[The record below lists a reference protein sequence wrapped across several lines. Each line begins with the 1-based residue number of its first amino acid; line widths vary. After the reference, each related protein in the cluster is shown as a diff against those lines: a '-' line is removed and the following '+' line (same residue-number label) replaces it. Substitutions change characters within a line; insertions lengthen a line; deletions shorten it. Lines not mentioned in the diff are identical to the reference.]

1 MSLRMRIRATI
12 LALLAA
18 VVMNGQELTFRHYSD
33 YDGLWRNA
41 IRALAQDKYGY
52 IWIGA
57 DAGLKRFDGISM
69 RSFHTSNDKSVQS
82 VYALLDM
89 GDSLLVGTDDG
100 AFVIDYIS
108 ETTHRLNLTSKKGR
122 QKNIHV
128 TSLAVDKDS
137 NVWISTMGHGIYQY
151 ATGSGTIRNI
161 DVCIDNRLAQV
172 FVDSSNQVWALT
184 AWEPRGGVFLYDKA
198 TRRFEV
204 YKLNGNWSPGVYCM
218 AETGDGTLWL
228 GTWNNGIVAFDRSGN
243 VKSLALGQG
252 HKDFALHIH
261 SITEYNPGILLV
273 GCDNG
278 LVWYDI
284 KNGASRTYTKTSL
297 TPNSISG
304 SFVYPVLTDNE
315 GGIWIGTFYSG
326 LNYISPTFGRFASF
340 NHKENV
346 NSVKGNVIS
355 RFCEDANRNIWIASD
370 DGGLNRY
377 SPSTGEFEHITLGN
391 GDMADNNIHALCMDG
406 NQLWIGT
413 YTAGVYVMDI
423 NTRKCRRYKFD
434 KDNNNSLYGNS
445 CYAIF
450 RDSKTNIWLATTE
463 GINIYR
469 RETDDFRRVRKE
481 ESTIMDIDE
490 DSKGQIWLASQSN
503 GILRLNP
510 TTGKWRKFKG
520 CNTHSVVNSLC
531 IDESGIIWAAT
542 DDGLLRYSP
551 STDRFDR
558 VELLENTSAFGIIE
572 DNDALWITTND
583 GLFKYSQDK
592 QIMHFDVN
600 DGLLSNIFIPNAA
613 MKASDGCI
621 YIGTVNGFN
630 TFYPYKIKTNTR
642 VPKVMITSVEVM
654 NQKVNV
660 GDERMKESLN
670 TSARIELSYQD
681 KMITISFA
689 SLSYCMPQKNKY
701 SYILEGFDRQWI
713 MAGNN
718 STATYTNLSPGT
730 YKFRV
735 KGTNNDGVWSTEEA
749 MLEIVVNPPFYW
761 SLPAKILYVIII
773 VTLIV
778 YAFRYTL
785 TRERRRHEAQ
795 MAKLNEEK
803 ELEVR
808 NSKIQFFTT
817 IAHEIR
823 TPVSLIIGPLEKLVK
838 TTAPLSDS
846 ERSNLRIIDRNANR
860 LLELVNQLLDFS
872 KVENR
877 SMVVRFRVQNICDM
891 LHAVTERFEP
901 TFAQNGI
908 TFKIEMPDPHFTA
921 VIDNE
926 AITKVVSNLLTNAR
940 KYTRD
945 HVRLSCHVMPDD
957 NSFAIEVEDNGVGVK
972 PEDKERIFNAFY
984 QSADNKPG
992 TGIGLSIVKNI
1003 VDQHHGK
1010 VSVSSLPGHGST
1022 FTVILPV
1029 RQDVEMQLEIASDN
1043 HAETDKASFTT
1054 TSYPPLSK
1062 TFDPIG
1068 NSAVLVI
1075 DDNDDMLTYLE
1086 ESISQKYQVI
1096 TAHDGL
1102 EALDKLSANDVSLI
1116 ICDWMMPRMDGAEF
1130 CRRVRSDAATSHI
1143 PFVMLTAKTDVDSKV
1158 EGMNV
1163 GADAYI
1169 EKPFSM
1175 SYLEACCMNIMNMR
1189 RMLRE
1194 KYSSNPSEPITEI
1207 ASSNID
1213 KDFLERMQRIIEEN
1227 FSNADL
1233 NVNFLADKMC
1243 ISRSRL
1249 FAKIKT
1255 LADVS
1260 PNEMIQIVR
1269 LKKAAQLLAEGNMK
1283 VSEVCYTV
1291 GFNNPSYFSKCFY
1304 KQFGVR
1310 PTEVKN

>member
-1 MSLRMRIRATI
+1 MRIRAII
-12 LALLAA
+12 LALLTA
-18 VVMNGQELTFRHYSD
+18 VGMSGQELTFRHYAD

-41 IRALAQDKYGY
+41 IRALSQDKYGY

-69 RSFHTSNDKSVQS
+69 RSFHTSDDRSAQS

-100 AFVIDYIS
+100 AYVLDYRS
-108 ETTHRLNLTSKKGR
+108 ETTRRLPLTARQGR
-122 QKNIHV
+122 ERNIQV
-128 TSLAVDKDS
+128 TSIAVDRDS
-137 NVWISTMGHGIYQY
+137 NVWISTMGHGIYHY
-151 ATGSGTIRNI
+151 PAATGGAIRNI
-161 DVCIDNRLAQV
+161 DVCADNRVAQV
-172 FVDSSNQVWALT
+172 FVDSSNQIWALT
-184 AWEPRGGVFLYDKA
+184 AWDLNGGVYLFDKA
-198 TRRFEV
+198 SRRFGI
-204 YKLNGNWSPGVYCM
+204 YRLNGEWSPAAYCM
-218 AETGDGTLWL
+218 AQTGDGTLWL
-228 GTWNNGIVAFDRSGN
+228 GTWNSGLVAFDRGGN
-243 VKSLALGQG
+243 VKTQCLGQG

-261 SITEYNPGILLV
+261 SITEYRPGILLV

-278 LVWYDI
+278 MVWLDT
-284 KNGASRTYTKTSL
+284 KNSTSRTYSKL
-297 TPNSISG
+297 TMTQSPISG
-304 SFVYPVLTDNE
+304 SFVYPILTDSE

-326 LNYISPTFGRFASF
+326 LNYVSPAHGRFTSF
-340 NHKENV
+340 RSSQNA
-346 NSVKGNVIS
+346 NSVKGNVIN
-355 RFCEDANRNIWIASD
+355 RFCEDVNHDIWIASD

-377 SPSTGEFEHITLGN
+377 SPSTGQFEHIVLGN
-391 GDMADNNIHALCMDG
+391 GGMSDNNIHALCIDG

-413 YTAGVYVMDI
+413 YTAGVYVLDI
-423 NTRKCRRYKFD
+423 NTRKCRRYLRQ
-434 KDNNNSLYGNS
+434 KDNSRSLYGNS

-450 RDSKTNIWLATTE
+450 RDSRQNIWVATTE
-463 GINIYR
+463 GINRYR
-469 RETDDFRRVRKE
+469 RETDDFLRVKRM
-481 ESTIMDIDE
+481 ESYVMDIAE
-490 DSKGQIWLASQSN
+490 DSCGRLWFASQVD
-503 GILRLNP
+503 GIWRLDNA
-510 TTGKWRKFKG
+510 TGKWRNYKG
-520 CNTHSVVNSLC
+520 DNSHSVVNSIC
-531 IDESGIIWAAT
+531 MGENGRIWVAS
-542 DDGLLRYSP
+542 DDGLLLYDARR
-551 STDRFDR
+551 DLFDR
-558 VELLENTSAFGIIE
+558 VELSENTSILGIVE
-572 DNDALWITTND
+572 DNGSLWITTND
-583 GLFKYSQDK
+583 GLFRYSEGK
-592 QIMHFDVN
+592 ETLHFDVN
-600 DGLLSNIFIPNAA
+600 DGLLSNIFMPNAA
-613 MKASDGCI
+613 MKASDGCV
-621 YIGTVNGFN
+621 YVGTVNGFN
-630 TFYPYKIKTNTR
+630 TFYPYQIKTNAQA
-642 VPKVMITSVEVM
+642 PKVMITSVEVM
-654 NQKVNV
+654 NEKVNV
-660 GDERMKESLN
+660 GGERLKESLN
-670 TSARIELSYQD
+670 ASAHIELSYQD
-681 KMITISFA
+681 KMISISFA
-689 SLSYCMPQKNKY
+689 SLSYCMPQKNRY

-713 MAGNN
+713 MAGNH
-718 STATYTNLSPGT
+718 STATYTNLSPGS
-730 YKFRV
+730 YRFRV
-735 KGTNNDGVWSTEEA
+735 RGTNNDGVWSTEEA
-749 MLEIVVNPPFYW
+749 VLRIVVNPPFYW
-761 SLPAKILYVIII
+761 SMPAKLLYLMVA
-773 VTLIV
+773 VAFVV

-823 TPVSLIIGPLEKLVK
+823 TPVSLIIGPLEKLVR
-838 TTAPLSDS
+838 TTASLSDS
-846 ERSNLRIIDRNANR
+846 ERSSLRIIDRNAHR

-877 SMVVRFRVQNICDM
+877 SMVVRFRVQNICTM
-891 LHAVTERFEP
+891 LQAVSERFEP

-908 TFKIEMPDPHFTA
+908 TFRIEMPDTHFTA

-945 HVRLSCHVMPDD
+945 YVRLSCHVMPDD
-957 NSFAIEVEDNGVGVK
+957 NSFAIEVEDNGVGIDPK
-972 PEDKERIFNAFY
+972 DHERIFHAFY

-1010 VSVSSLPGHGST
+1010 VSVSSQPGHGST
-1022 FTVILPV
+1022 FTVVLPV
-1029 RQDVEMQLEIASDN
+1029 RQEVEMEMSKESLT
-1043 HAETDKASFTT
+1043 ETDKNCQAPEKVVPADSNTAPMHI
-1054 TSYPPLSK
+1054 SS
-1062 TFDPIG
+1062 
-1068 NSAVLVI
+1068 VLVV
-1075 DDNDDMLTYLE
+1075 DDNDDMLAYLE
-1086 ESISQKYQVI
+1086 ENLSEKYRVV

-1102 EALDKLSANDVSLI
+1102 EALDKLSANEVSLI
-1116 ICDWMMPRMDGAEF
+1116 VCDWMMPRMDGAEF

-1158 EGMNV
+1158 EGMHV

-1175 SYLEACCMNIMNMR
+1175 SFLEACCNNIVNMR

-1194 KYSSNPSEPITEI
+1194 KYSTNPSEPITEM

-1213 KDFLERMQRIIEEN
+1213 KDFLEKMQKVIEEN
-1227 FSNADL
+1227 FSNPDL

-1249 FAKIKT
+1249 FAKIRT

-1269 LKKAAQLLAEGNMK
+1269 LKKAALLLAGGNMK

-1310 PTEVKN
+1310 PTEVREVKS

>member
-1 MSLRMRIRATI
+1 
-12 LALLAA
+12 
-18 VVMNGQELTFRHYSD
+18 
-33 YDGLWRNA
+33 
-41 IRALAQDKYGY
+41 
-52 IWIGA
+52 
-57 DAGLKRFDGISM
+57 
-69 RSFHTSNDKSVQS
+69 
-82 VYALLDM
+82 
-89 GDSLLVGTDDG
+89 
-100 AFVIDYIS
+100 
-108 ETTHRLNLTSKKGR
+108 
-122 QKNIHV
+122 
-128 TSLAVDKDS
+128 
-137 NVWISTMGHGIYQY
+137 
-151 ATGSGTIRNI
+151 
-161 DVCIDNRLAQV
+161 
-172 FVDSSNQVWALT
+172 
-184 AWEPRGGVFLYDKA
+184 
-198 TRRFEV
+198 
-204 YKLNGNWSPGVYCM
+204 
-218 AETGDGTLWL
+218 
-228 GTWNNGIVAFDRSGN
+228 
-243 VKSLALGQG
+243 
-252 HKDFALHIH
+252 
-261 SITEYNPGILLV
+261 
-273 GCDNG
+273 
-278 LVWYDI
+278 
-284 KNGASRTYTKTSL
+284 
-297 TPNSISG
+297 
-304 SFVYPVLTDNE
+304 
-315 GGIWIGTFYSG
+315 
-326 LNYISPTFGRFASF
+326 
-340 NHKENV
+340 
-346 NSVKGNVIS
+346 
-355 RFCEDANRNIWIASD
+355 
-370 DGGLNRY
+370 
-377 SPSTGEFEHITLGN
+377 
-391 GDMADNNIHALCMDG
+391 
-406 NQLWIGT
+406 
-413 YTAGVYVMDI
+413 
-423 NTRKCRRYKFD
+423 
-434 KDNNNSLYGNS
+434 
-445 CYAIF
+445 
-450 RDSKTNIWLATTE
+450 
-463 GINIYR
+463 
-469 RETDDFRRVRKE
+469 
-481 ESTIMDIDE
+481 
-490 DSKGQIWLASQSN
+490 
-503 GILRLNP
+503 
-510 TTGKWRKFKG
+510 
-520 CNTHSVVNSLC
+520 
-531 IDESGIIWAAT
+531 
-542 DDGLLRYSP
+542 
-551 STDRFDR
+551 
-558 VELLENTSAFGIIE
+558 
-572 DNDALWITTND
+572 
-583 GLFKYSQDK
+583 
-592 QIMHFDVN
+592 
-600 DGLLSNIFIPNAA
+600 
-613 MKASDGCI
+613 
-621 YIGTVNGFN
+621 
-630 TFYPYKIKTNTR
+630 
-642 VPKVMITSVEVM
+642 
-654 NQKVNV
+654 
-660 GDERMKESLN
+660 
-670 TSARIELSYQD
+670 
-681 KMITISFA
+681 
-689 SLSYCMPQKNKY
+689 
-701 SYILEGFDRQWI
+701 
-713 MAGNN
+713 
-718 STATYTNLSPGT
+718 
-730 YKFRV
+730 
-735 KGTNNDGVWSTEEA
+735 
-749 MLEIVVNPPFYW
+749 
-761 SLPAKILYVIII
+761 
-773 VTLIV
+773 
-778 YAFRYTL
+778 
-785 TRERRRHEAQ
+785 
-795 MAKLNEEK
+795 
-803 ELEVR
+803 
-808 NSKIQFFTT
+808 
-817 IAHEIR
+817 
-823 TPVSLIIGPLEKLVK
+823 
-838 TTAPLSDS
+838 
-846 ERSNLRIIDRNANR
+846 
-860 LLELVNQLLDFS
+860 
-872 KVENR
+872 
-877 SMVVRFRVQNICDM
+877 
-891 LHAVTERFEP
+891 
-901 TFAQNGI
+901 
-908 TFKIEMPDPHFTA
+908 MPDPHFTA